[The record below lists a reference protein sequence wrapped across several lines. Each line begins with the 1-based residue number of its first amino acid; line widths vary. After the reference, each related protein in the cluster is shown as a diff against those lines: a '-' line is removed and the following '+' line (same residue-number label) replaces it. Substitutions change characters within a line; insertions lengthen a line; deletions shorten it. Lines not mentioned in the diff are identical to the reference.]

1 MAFSNNQLK
10 FIREVAQGKS
20 LIDAYNIA
28 YPRSKKWK
36 NSSIRVNA
44 SKLYNQPEIRKEITR
59 LKKEIEQDIINQVTW
74 SAIESE
80 KVYKKIIYLG
90 LKDIENNGFRQAN
103 SSAVINANKELTEMI
118 YRNRSLEDN
127 DSLLEA
133 RISKEIAQRDKVL
146 VDKDKV
152 LADTDKVIAETE
164 RIKGIADEIEDISP
178 IIKEIYGVDD
188 E

>member
-20 LIDAYNIA
+20 LIEAYKAA

-44 SKLYNQPEIRKEITR
+44 SKLYNKPEIKKEITR
-59 LKKEIEQDIINQVTW
+59 LKREIEQDIINQVTW
-74 SAIESE
+74 SALESE
-80 KVYKKIIYLG
+80 KVYKKIIFLG
-90 LKDIENNGFRQAN
+90 LKDINDNGFRQAN

-118 YRNRSLEDN
+118 YRNRNLEN
-127 DSLLEA
+127 DDVLLEA
-133 RISKEIAQRDKVL
+133 RISKELAQRDKVL
-146 VDKDKV
+146 VDTNKV
-152 LADTDKVIAETE
+152 LADTDKVKAEIE
-164 RIKGIADEIEDISP
+164 KIKGIADEIEDISP

>member
-20 LIDAYNIA
+20 LIEAYNIA

-118 YRNRSLEDN
+118 YRNRSLENN

-133 RISKEIAQRDKVL
+133 RISKEIAQR
-146 VDKDKV
+146 DKV